1 MTEERIAYRIR
12 QGLNQS
18 LNDIS
23 PATLRR
29 LEAARHIALDHQ
41 KVMECAPELALAG
54 QLAGGVSTSTGHGFR
69 RASVRRVL
77 AVLALI
83 TGMAIAFYWQGH
95 QYVTELEDID
105 SALLSDDLP
114 PEAFLDKGFFAWLKE
129 SSED

>member
-29 LEAARHIALDHQ
+29 LEAARHVALDHH
-41 KVMECAPELALAG
+41 KIMECAPELALAG
-54 QLAGGVSTSTGHGFR
+54 QRPSRISTGNGFR
-69 RASVRRVL
+69 RASVRRLL
-77 AVLALI
+77 AVFALI